1 MTKAQIAEDA
11 SIRALKVIP
20 SKEANAENYYYA
32 ITGAN
37 DEKIRIALV
46 NATKSKIKVDSV
58 LVGNG

>member
-37 DEKIRIALV
+37 DEQIRIALV
-46 NATKSKIKVDSV
+46 NATKSKIAVNHVITGK
-58 LVGNG
+58 G